1 MKVIESIEM
10 VRVILDAAKA
20 GPLASLEWQWEEDK
34 SHSENLHAFISVII
48 VEFDGLEDQR
58 AELLEELNLLRNE
71 NDHGVQ

>member
-48 VEFDGLEDQR
+48 VEFDGLENQR
-58 AELLEELNLLRNE
+58 AELLEELSAKTNK
-71 NDHGVQ
+71 